1 MSTTPNVP
9 ASEIR
14 VVLPKEREI
23 RVYSH
28 SPLFYWWP
36 VWAVGFLMAIITGVE
51 GHLMAVVPKDTVAE
65 RERTVQGRDKPVDVL
80 VVTSGRHL
88 PLTHEGEPVQPKV
101 HMSTSKN
108 LGVIFAVVL
117 LVIIVISNVP
127 MHGLW
132 SVLVLL
138 SIVLLA
144 VLFALIQFRDR
155 TLWDR
160 IVESFTFLDIRIN
173 TGGYLF
179 ISTVLF
185 IIWAITVFIF
195 DHRKYVAVTPGQV
208 RVCQAI
214 GTGVEVYDTAGM
226 TFAKRQDDL
235 FRHWV
240 VGLGSGDLVIHRP
253 STKDIEM
260 PNVLFIGSKV
270 KEMEKLVRE
279 KQVV

>member
-1 MSTTPNVP
+1 MSTTPNAPP
-9 ASEIR
+9 AQPPVAHPR
-14 VVLPKEREI
+14 EREI

-28 SPLFYWWP
+28 SALFYWWP
-36 VWAVGFLMAIITGVE
+36 VWAVGFLMAIITGAE
-51 GHLMAVVPKDTVAE
+51 GHVMAVLPAETKIYQETGGAAPYVLVLPAKKEPPKDA
-65 RERTVQGRDKPVDVL
+65 GGDL
-80 VVTSGRHL
+80 I
-88 PLTHEGEPVQPKV
+88 QPKV

-108 LGVIFAVVL
+108 LGIIFAVVL
-117 LVIIVISNVP
+117 LVMIVISNVP

-138 SIVLLA
+138 GVVLLV
-144 VLFALIQFRDR
+144 VLFALIRWDER

-160 IVESFTFLDIRIN
+160 IFETLTFLDIRIN
-173 TGGYLF
+173 MGGYLF
-179 ISTVLF
+179 ISAVLF

-195 DHRKYVAVTPGQV
+195 DHRKYVAVTPGQI

-214 GTGVEVYDTAGM
+214 GTGEEVYDTAGM

-235 FRHWV
+235 FRHWI

-253 STKDIEM
+253 STRDIEM

-279 KQVV
+279 KQIVAR